1 MDSRYLQSFVYVV
14 ELGSIAEAARRLD
27 LTPAAVA
34 QRVKMLEQELG
45 AKLVRRSGRTVG
57 TTEAGERILDRA
69 RAVLHDIRDLKSDLN
84 DASVLAGELRLGGT
98 PTMMTSLIP
107 DVLAELL
114 ARNPQMDIYLEPGTS
129 VDLYRKVVSGDL
141 DAAMLVQPLFDL
153 PKSCDWRTFRE
164 EPLVLLTPASTQVSD
179 VHEVLRSEP
188 FLRYD
193 RRVVGGQLA
202 DGYLRQHGIKP
213 HQRCELDG
221 LDAIAVLVD
230 RGLGVSLVPD
240 WRMTRF
246 AGLAL
251 AKWPLPHAFPKRVVG
266 LLWGRSS
273 ARMRLVQ
280 AFLKTAM
287 DLESKG
293 QTGSGAKLG
302 RRRDR

>member
-129 VDLYRKVVSGDL
+129 MDLYRKVVSGDL

-202 DGYLRQHGIKP
+202 DAYLRQHGIKP

>member
-1 MDSRYLQSFVYVV
+1 MDSRYLQSFC
-14 ELGSIAEAARRLD
+14 LCGRARLD
-27 LTPAAVA
+27 RGSRPQAGSDACCGGAAHQDAPKRNSGPGLVA
-34 QRVKMLEQELG
+34 ALR
-45 AKLVRRSGRTVG
+45 RTVG

-114 ARNPQMDIYLEPGTS
+114 ARHPQMDIYLEPGTS

-153 PKSCDWRTFRE
+153 PKSCDWHTFRE
-164 EPLVLLTPASTQVSD
+164 EPLVLLTPASMQVSD

-230 RGLGVSLVPD
+230 RKLGVSLVPD

-287 DLESKG
+287 DLEPKG
-293 QTGSGAKLG
+293 RTAS
-302 RRRDR
+302 RERP

>member
-27 LTPAAVA
+27 LTAAAVA
-34 QRVKMLEQELG
+34 KRVKMLEAELG
-45 AKLVRRSGRTVG
+45 TKLVRRSGRTVA
-57 TTEAGERILDRA
+57 TTEAGERILNRA
-69 RAVLHDIRDLKSDLN
+69 RTVLHEVRDLKSDLH
-84 DASVLAGELRLGGT
+84 DAPVLAGQLRLGGT

-114 ARNPQMDIYLEPGTS
+114 ARHPQMDIYLEPGTS

-153 PKSCDWRTFRE
+153 PKSCDWHTFRE
-164 EPLVLLTPASTQVSD
+164 EPLVLLTPASMQVSD

-230 RGLGVSLVPD
+230 RKLGVSLVPD

-287 DLESKG
+287 DLEPKG
-293 QTGSGAKLG
+293 RTAS
-302 RRRDR
+302 RERP

>member
-34 QRVKMLEQELG
+34 QRVKMLEAELG

-129 VDLYRKVVSGDL
+129 MDLYRKVVSGDL

-179 VHEVLRSEP
+179 VHEVLRTEP

-230 RGLGVSLVPD
+230 RKLGVSLVPD

-266 LLWGRSS
+266 LLWGQSS

-287 DLESKG
+287 DLEPKG
-293 QTGSGAKLG
+293 QTDAGGKNG
-302 RRRDR
+302 RRRER

>member
-129 VDLYRKVVSGDL
+129 MDLYRKVVSGDL

-280 AFLKTAM
+280 AFLKTAV

>member
-57 TTEAGERILDRA
+57 TTEAGERILERA
-69 RAVLHDIRDLKSDLN
+69 RAVLHDIRDLRSDLN
-84 DASVLAGELRLGGT
+84 DASELAGQLRLGGT

-107 DVLAELL
+107 DVLAGLL
-114 ARNPQMDIYLEPGTS
+114 ARHPQIDIYLEPGTS
-129 VDLYRKVVSGDL
+129 LDLYRKVVSGDL
-141 DAAMLVQPLFDL
+141 DAAMIVQPLFEL

-164 EPLVLLTPASTQVSD
+164 EPLILLTPASMQVSD
-179 VHEVLRSEP
+179 PHAVLASEP

-193 RRVVGGQLA
+193 RNVVGGQLA
-202 DGYLRQHGIKP
+202 DAYLRQHGIRP

-230 RGLGVSLVPD
+230 RGIGVSLVPD
-240 WRMTRF
+240 WLMTRF
-246 AGLAL
+246 AGLSL
-251 AKWPLPHAFPKRVVG
+251 AKWPLPHPFPKRVVG

-280 AFLKTAM
+280 AFLNTA
-287 DLESKG
+287 LALPHG
-293 QTGSGAKLG
+293 
-302 RRRDR
+302 

>member
-34 QRVKMLEQELG
+34 QRVKMLEEELG

-57 TTEAGERILDRA
+57 TTEAGERILERA
-69 RAVLHDIRDLKSDLN
+69 RAVLHDIRDLKSDPN
-84 DASVLAGELRLGGT
+84 DASELAGELRLGGT

-107 DVLAELL
+107 DVLGKLL
-114 ARNPQMDIYLEPGTS
+114 ARHLQMDIYLEPGTS
-129 VDLYRKVVSGDL
+129 VDLYRKVVNGDL
-141 DAAMLVQPLFDL
+141 DAAVLVQPLFDL
-153 PKSCDWRTFRE
+153 PKSCDWHTFRE
-164 EPLVLLTPASTQVSD
+164 EPLVLLTPASMQVSD
-179 VHEVLRSEP
+179 VHEALRSQP

-193 RRVVGGQLA
+193 RNVVGGQLA
-202 DGYLRQHGIKP
+202 DGYLHQHGIKP

-221 LDAIAVLVD
+221 LDAIAVMVD

-240 WRMTRF
+240 WLMTRF
-246 AGLAL
+246 GGLAL

-280 AFLKTAM
+280 AFLQTAM
-287 DLESKG
+287 DLGLEAP
-293 QTGSGAKLG
+293 GAPAASQPKA
-302 RRRDR
+302 

>member
-129 VDLYRKVVSGDL
+129 MDLYRKVVSGDL

>member
-129 VDLYRKVVSGDL
+129 MDLYRKVVSGDL

-164 EPLVLLTPASTQVSD
+164 EPLVLLTPASMQVSD

-293 QTGSGAKLG
+293 QTGSGGKLG
-302 RRRDR
+302 RRRER

>member
-57 TTEAGERILDRA
+57 TTEAGERILERA
-69 RAVLHDIRDLKSDLN
+69 RAVLHDIRDLRSDLN
-84 DASVLAGELRLGGT
+84 DASELAGQLRLGGT

-107 DVLAELL
+107 DVLAGLL
-114 ARNPQMDIYLEPGTS
+114 ARHPQIDIYLEPGTS
-129 VDLYRKVVSGDL
+129 LDLYRKVVSGDL
-141 DAAMLVQPLFDL
+141 DAAMIVQPLFEL

-164 EPLVLLTPASTQVSD
+164 EPLILLTPASMQVSD
-179 VHEVLRSEP
+179 PHAVLASEP

-193 RRVVGGQLA
+193 RNVVGGQLA
-202 DGYLRQHGIKP
+202 DAYLRQHGIRP

-230 RGLGVSLVPD
+230 RGIGVSLVPD
-240 WRMTRF
+240 WLMTRF
-246 AGLAL
+246 AGLLL
-251 AKWPLPHAFPKRVVG
+251 AKWPLPHPFPKRVVG

-280 AFLKTAM
+280 AFLNTA
-287 DLESKG
+287 LALPLLTIPI
-293 QTGSGAKLG
+293 TGRSSALSV
-302 RRRDR
+302 

>member
-129 VDLYRKVVSGDL
+129 MDLYRKVVSGDL

-230 RGLGVSLVPD
+230 RKLGVSLVPD

-266 LLWGRSS
+266 LLWGQSS

-287 DLESKG
+287 DLEPKG
-293 QTGSGAKLG
+293 QTDAGGKNG
-302 RRRDR
+302 RRRER

>member
-34 QRVKMLEQELG
+34 QRVKMLEEDRVAILF
-45 AKLVRRSGRTVG
+45 RRAWRTVG

-114 ARNPQMDIYLEPGTS
+114 ARHPQMDIYLEPGTS

-153 PKSCDWRTFRE
+153 PKSCDWHTFRE
-164 EPLVLLTPASTQVSD
+164 EPLVLLTPASMQVSD
-179 VHEVLRSEP
+179 VHEVLRTEP

-230 RGLGVSLVPD
+230 RKLGVSLVPD

-273 ARMRLVQ
+273 ARMRPRQGV
-280 AFLKTAM
+280 LKTAM
-287 DLESKG
+287 DLEPKG
-293 QTGSGAKLG
+293 QTDPGGKVG
-302 RRRDR
+302 RRRER

>member
-34 QRVKMLEQELG
+34 QRVKMLEAELG

-114 ARNPQMDIYLEPGTS
+114 ARHPQMDIYLEPGTS

-164 EPLVLLTPASTQVSD
+164 EPLVLLTPASMQVSD
-179 VHEVLRSEP
+179 VHEVLRTEP

-230 RGLGVSLVPD
+230 RKLGVSLVPD

-266 LLWGRSS
+266 LLWGQSS

-287 DLESKG
+287 DLEPKG
-293 QTGSGAKLG
+293 QTDAGGKNG
-302 RRRDR
+302 RRRER